1 MSYFIASPLNIRQ
14 RTACTTLPLI
24 RRGRR
29 EAAVRLYDGTL
40 GVWLSP
46 SQHDLHDRGR
56 TGFKSGSAQ
65 MKVSKTRKATSW
77 TDVKARLTHFDHDGL
92 VGLLHDL
99 YTASKDNQIFLH
111 ARFELNEDVL
121 EPYKTSINRWLWPD
135 MFRNRNA
142 SVAEAKMSIA
152 NYKRAIGRPEGL
164 AELMVFYCER
174 ASGFSVEV
182 GLQDEGFFSALVR
195 MFEQALQAI
204 ARLPDAQ
211 RPLFMERLRA
221 VRRISQNIGYG
232 VEDAMRDLLVEYGPY
247 D

>member
-1 MSYFIASPLNIRQ
+1 
-14 RTACTTLPLI
+14 
-24 RRGRR
+24 
-29 EAAVRLYDGTL
+29 
-40 GVWLSP
+40 
-46 SQHDLHDRGR
+46 
-56 TGFKSGSAQ
+56 
-65 MKVSKTRKATSW
+65 MKASKTRKATSW
-77 TDVKARLTHFDHDGL
+77 SDVKARLTHFDHDGL

-99 YTASKDNQIFLH
+99 YAASKDNQVFLH

-121 EPYKTSINRWLWPD
+121 EPYKTTINRWLWPD
-135 MFRNRNA
+135 MFRNQNA
-142 SVAEAKMSIA
+142 SVAEAKKSIA

-182 GLQDEGFFSALVR
+182 GLQDESFFSALVR

-221 VRRISQNIGYG
+221 VCRISQNIGYG
-232 VEDAMRDLLVEYGPY
+232 VEDAMRDLLVEYDPY